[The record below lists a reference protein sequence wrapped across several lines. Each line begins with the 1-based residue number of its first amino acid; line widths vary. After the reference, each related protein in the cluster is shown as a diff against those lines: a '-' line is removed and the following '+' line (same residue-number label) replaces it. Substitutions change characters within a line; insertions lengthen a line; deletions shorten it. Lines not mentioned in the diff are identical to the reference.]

1 MTKQLQP
8 LNGGQSLVYTRTNIR
23 RAFSDFD
30 DSDIAGMYRQD
41 DQLLVTR
48 TDGTTQNFA
57 AKPIANAYQ
66 SFTGRLP
73 NFFSYLGPNHRGPS
87 IWRNNCYVLLKGW
100 HYQRQG
106 MADTFNA
113 IAQRKWID
121 KFTMIEDEATLVSLL
136 DRFDLGYLISPDGK
150 LKQRVDFGLGS
161 DLDQEEEPEPQ
172 PFCSCGSFRRQW
184 ANTREIQ
191 QEIPDYKP
199 CCKHIAWFNRFR
211 EYLVRRSQLIEDQR
225 GHNATN
231 ATAWFYAPPEIGEQ
245 HGKFSIIYTKH
256 GQNAPITKWKYYRQE
271 ETFTEDDAWDLFD
284 SMIDNGYVPFPHTAL
299 PSIAHAF
306 KQPKAENV

>member
-121 KFTMIEDEATLVSLL
+121 KFTLINDENTLISLL

-150 LKQRVDFGLGS
+150 LKQRTDFGLGS
-161 DLDQEEEPEPQ
+161 DLDHEDDPEPE
-172 PFCSCGSFRRQW
+172 PFCSCGSFRRQQSCLS
-184 ANTREIQ
+184 AIRR
-191 QEIPDYKP
+191 EIPDYEP
-199 CCKHIAWFNRFR
+199 CCKHIAWFKRFR
-211 EYLVRRSQLIEDQR
+211 DYLVKRSQLIEAQR
-225 GHNATN
+225 GHNATK
-231 ATAWFYAPPEIGEQ
+231 ATAWFYAPPEIGQE
-245 HGKFSIIYTKH
+245 HGRFSIIFTKH
-256 GQNAPITKWKYYRQE
+256 GQNAPITKWQQYRSDE
-271 ETFTEDDAWDLFD
+271 VFTEDDAWDLFD

-306 KQPKAENV
+306 KQS